1 MKLHAIYRSY
11 GGENRKSRPAYYSKL
26 LALASFV
33 RAVDQLESP
42 VGLTFLNDGP
52 VANDAYRL
60 MKAVGRV
67 VPFDRLGYRGS
78 YAKALTLAVGCNG
91 DESDIVWLAED
102 DYLYRPDALER
113 LLSAARLIPWASYF
127 ALYANFPT
135 LEPELSG
142 EDDSVAPRGW
152 RDRGGATVHGHEW
165 RHAVS
170 TTSTFG
176 ARLPALRR
184 DRQLFRMALYSAR
197 GWDTRPAWHTR
208 GTCRFA
214 VVGCCKIRARRYR
227 IRAVEDQ
234 GPRRD
239 AHQGGGRCHGLPE
252 GPPTWSPCC
261 TPTGTR
267 HPPRAAVHR
276 ARYRLGRG
284 GRSDDGVGARPRHPG
299 AAVGVT
305 DRSEVDAALRFGPS
319 R

>member
-67 VPFDRLGYRGS
+67 VPFDRLGIRRS

-127 ALYANFPT
+127 ALYGTFPT
-135 LEPELSG
+135 PETEMSE
-142 EDDSVAPRGW
+142 EDDVAPRGW
-152 RDRGGATVHGHEW
+152 HDQGGATVHGHDW
-165 RHAVS
+165 SHAVS

-184 DRQLFRMALYSAR
+184 DRHLFRLALYSAR
-197 GWDTRPAWHTR
+197 AWDHQTCLAYQGYMPFR
-208 GTCRFA
+208 GRWLLQDPSTPGTESVQSRIKVLGA
-214 VVGCCKIRARRYR
+214 TPIKVVVDAMAYRRARQPGLLVASRPPLATHLELPYLAPG
-227 IRAVEDQ
+227 IDWNAEAEATTEW
-234 GPRRD
+234 
-239 AHQGGGRCHGLPE
+239 AH
-252 GPPTWSPCC
+252 
-261 TPTGTR
+261 
-267 HPPRAAVHR
+267 
-276 ARYRLGRG
+276 ARGIPVPQ
-284 GRSDDGVGARPRHPG
+284 SA
-299 AAVGVT
+299 
-305 DRSEVDAALRFGPS
+305 
-319 R
+319 

>member
-11 GGENRKSRPAYYSKL
+11 GGENRKSRPAYFNKL
-26 LALASFV
+26 LALASFL

-52 VANDAYRL
+52 VANDAYGL

-67 VPFDRLGYRGS
+67 VPLARLGCRGS
-78 YAKALTLAVGCNG
+78 YARALTLAVGCNG

-127 ALYANFPT
+127 ALYGTFPA
-135 LEPELSG
+135 PEAETSG
-142 EDDSVAPRGW
+142 ENDDVAPRGW
-152 RDRGGATVHGHEW
+152 RDQGGVTVHSHYW

-197 GWDTRPAWHTR
+197 AWDQQTCLAYQGYVPFRGRWLLQDPSSPGTESLQSRIKVLGATPIKVVVDAMAYRRARQPGLLVAPRPALATHLQLPYIAP
-208 GTCRFA
+208 GTDWA
-214 VVGCCKIRARRYR
+214 AEAEATTEWARARG
-227 IRAVEDQ
+227 IPVPQPA
-234 GPRRD
+234 
-239 AHQGGGRCHGLPE
+239 
-252 GPPTWSPCC
+252 
-261 TPTGTR
+261 
-267 HPPRAAVHR
+267 
-276 ARYRLGRG
+276 
-284 GRSDDGVGARPRHPG
+284 
-299 AAVGVT
+299 
-305 DRSEVDAALRFGPS
+305 
-319 R
+319 